1 VPSSLLPDWAPNI
14 HPLLVHFPIALL
26 TTAVLVD
33 LVGLALGG
41 NRWIRNA
48 ATLMCLLGTLTALA
62 AYATGRAASQTVRLP
77 GMAHAVVS
85 AHWDWAFR
93 TVWFFGPLSVLRLV
107 LVWPGRTGPARAR
120 VAALALAGLVG
131 VGLLYET
138 GDRGARLVYEHGVGT
153 TAAADR

>member
-1 VPSSLLPDWAPNI
+1 VPGSLVPDWAPNI

-26 TTAVLVD
+26 TTAALVD
-33 LVGLALGG
+33 LAGLALRG
-41 NRWIRNA
+41 NRSLRNA
-48 ATLMCLLGTLTALA
+48 ATLLCVLGTVTALA

-77 GMAHAVVS
+77 GMAHAVVG

-93 TVWFFGPLSVLRLV
+93 TVCFFGVLSVLRLV
-107 LVWPGRTGPARAR
+107 FAWPGRPGPARAR
-120 VAALALAGLVG
+120 VAVLALAGLVG

-153 TAAADR
+153 SADR